1 VLAGSVIREDEA
13 MSQAQDRPVGKQSAR
28 QLARRAALDAQS
40 KMREQRV
47 EREKRLS
54 ARGVE
59 VMVALGERDETVRRC
74 EQRAGEALHQMTAV
88 EGLGLDEAI
97 QWCGEGLSRR
107 EAARLC
113 ALARDEVSPS
123 RAAGDDSG
131 V

>member
-1 VLAGSVIREDEA
+1 
-13 MSQAQDRPVGKQSAR
+13 MSQTQDRPVSKQSAR

-47 EREKRLS
+47 QREKRLS

-59 VMVALGERDETVRRC
+59 VMVALGERDEMVRRC
-74 EQRAGEALHQMTAV
+74 EQRAGQALHQMTAV

-97 QWCGEGLSRR
+97 QWCGKGLSRR

-113 ALARDEVSPS
+113 GLARDEQSS
-123 RAAGDDSG
+123 AGVASDDSG
-131 V
+131 D

>member
-1 VLAGSVIREDEA
+1 
-13 MSQAQDRPVGKQSAR
+13 MSQTQDRPVSKQSAR

-40 KMREQRV
+40 KMRERRV

-59 VMVALGERDETVRRC
+59 VMVALGERDEMVRRC

-97 QWCGEGLSRR
+97 QWCGRGLSRR

-113 ALARDEVSPS
+113 ALARDEVLSS
-123 RAAGDDSG
+123 RAAGDASG
-131 V
+131 D

>member
-1 VLAGSVIREDEA
+1 
-13 MSQAQDRPVGKQSAR
+13 MSHTDDKPLSKQSAR
-28 QLARRAALDAQS
+28 QLARRAALDAQA
-40 KMREQRV
+40 KMRAQRV

-59 VMVALGERDETVRRC
+59 VMVALAQRDELVRRC

-97 QWCGEGLSRR
+97 QWCGAALNRR

-113 ALARDEVSPS
+113 AQARDQEPS
-123 RAAGDDSG
+123 NASTTDDLAE
-131 V
+131 

>member
-1 VLAGSVIREDEA
+1 MG
-13 MSQAQDRPVGKQSAR
+13 QTQNRPVGKQSAR

-47 EREKRLS
+47 ERERRLS
-54 ARGVE
+54 AHGVK
-59 VMVALGERDETVRRC
+59 VMVALGERDEMVRRC

-113 ALARDEVSPS
+113 ALAGDEVSPS
-123 RAAGDDSG
+123 RAASDASG
-131 V
+131 G